1 MKFYETIDK
10 YRDKNIDIYVDMDGV
25 IAEYDIGNF
34 DYDTIRPL
42 KSNIK
47 RIEELINNNNININI
62 LTICKNDKIVN
73 EKIKWIE
80 KYMPFFDVNS
90 VIFIS
95 KEKEENKGVSSK
107 ELKSEFLK
115 LNINDDNINIVVD
128 DDNEIIKYL
137 GKNNANI
144 IIFQVSSWID

>member
-10 YRDKNIDIYVDMDGV
+10 YNDKNIDIYVDMDGV

-42 KSNIK
+42 QSNIK
-47 RIEELINNNNININI
+47 RIRELIDDHINVKI
-62 LTICKNDKIVN
+62 LTVCKNNKIID
-73 EKIKWIE
+73 EKIRWIE
-80 KYMPFFDVNS
+80 KYMPFFDLND

-95 KEKEENKGVSSK
+95 KENEKYSGLSSK

-115 LNINDDNINIVVD
+115 LKVNDDNINIVVD
-128 DDNEIIKYL
+128 DDNEIVKYL
-137 GKNNANI
+137 IKNNKNI
-144 IIFQVSSWID
+144 IVFQVSSWID

>member
-1 MKFYETIDK
+1 MKFYETINR
-10 YRDKNIDIYVDMDGV
+10 YNDKNIDIYVDMDGV

-42 KSNIK
+42 QSNIK
-47 RIEELINNNNININI
+47 RIKELINDSINVKI
-62 LTICKNDKIVN
+62 LTICKNNKIVD

-80 KYMPFFDVNS
+80 KNMPFFDLND

-95 KEKEENKGVSSK
+95 KENEKYSGLSSK

-115 LNINDDNINIVVD
+115 LNINDNNINIVID
-128 DDNEIIKYL
+128 DDNEIVKYL
-137 GKNNANI
+137 IKNNRNI
-144 IIFQVSSWID
+144 IVFQISSWID

>member
-10 YRDKNIDIYVDMDGV
+10 YNDKNIDIYVDMDGV

-42 KSNIK
+42 QSNIK
-47 RIEELINNNNININI
+47 RIRELIDDHINVKI
-62 LTICKNDKIVN
+62 LTVCKNNKIID
-73 EKIKWIE
+73 EKIRWIE
-80 KYMPFFDVNS
+80 KYMPFFDLND

-95 KEKEENKGVSSK
+95 KENEKYGGLSSK

-115 LNINDDNINIVVD
+115 LKVDDDNINIVVD
-128 DDNEIIKYL
+128 DDNEIVKYL
-137 GKNNANI
+137 IKNNKNI
-144 IIFQVSSWID
+144 IVFQVSSWID

>member
-1 MKFYETIDK
+1 MKFYETINR
-10 YRDKNIDIYVDMDGV
+10 YNDKNIDIYVDMDGV

-42 KSNIK
+42 QSNIK
-47 RIEELINNNNININI
+47 RIKELINDIINVKI
-62 LTICKNDKIVN
+62 LTICKNNKIID

-80 KYMPFFDVNS
+80 KHMPFFDLND

-95 KEKEENKGVSSK
+95 KENEKYSGLSSK

-115 LNINDDNINIVVD
+115 LNINDNNINIVID
-128 DDNEIIKYL
+128 DDNEIVKYL
-137 GKNNANI
+137 IKNNRNI
-144 IIFQVSSWID
+144 IVFQISSWID

>member
-10 YRDKNIDIYVDMDGV
+10 YNDKNIDIYVDMDGV
-25 IAEYDIGNF
+25 ISEYDIGNF

-42 KSNIK
+42 QSNIK
-47 RIEELINNNNININI
+47 RIKELINERISVKI
-62 LTICKNDKIVN
+62 LTVCKNNKIID

-80 KYMPFFDVNS
+80 KYMPFFDLND

-95 KEKEENKGVSSK
+95 KENEKYSGLSSK

-115 LNINDDNINIVVD
+115 LNVSDDNINIVVD
-128 DDNEIIKYL
+128 DDNEIVKYL
-137 GKNNANI
+137 VKNNKNI
-144 IIFQVSSWID
+144 IVFQVSSWID